1 MSTPTTDEGSF
12 VILSQAKPQ
21 NDQVNES
28 EDGQS
33 HNVQVSIPKPIV
45 TFYHGEP
52 EVLGAIQIFVGLISI
67 SFGIIFSILCEPKCP
82 YIQNIIFTRV
92 LLWSGAL
99 YVVSGSL
106 SLATSIKPTIF
117 KVKSSLVMT
126 MISIAAASFAIL
138 MMTTIFPSPLYFPSS
153 EWYCAYYKPNTECV
167 GIFNPQVCLAGIII
181 LLFLLTILI
190 FCITISTSV
199 FACRTVCRS
208 SYNEMS
214 VVIYQSTSLNAP
226 VTATAALSPS
236 TTEQDS

>member
-52 EVLGAIQIFVGLISI
+52 EVLG
-67 SFGIIFSILCEPKCP
+67 
-82 YIQNIIFTRV
+82 
-92 LLWSGAL
+92 